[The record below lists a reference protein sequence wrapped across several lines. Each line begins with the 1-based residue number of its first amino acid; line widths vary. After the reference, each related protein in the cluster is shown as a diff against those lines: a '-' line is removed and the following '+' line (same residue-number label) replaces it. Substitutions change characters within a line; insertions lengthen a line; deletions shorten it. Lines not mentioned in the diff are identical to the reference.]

1 LWNKYPEILAELIEV
16 DQLIKT
22 NINSRNKLLSDTAE
36 KLIEAGG
43 KRLRPA
49 FVILAAKF
57 GNYQREKVLHM
68 AGAIEILH
76 TATLVHDDIIDK
88 SPMRRGLST
97 VASSYGVD
105 MAVYVGDF
113 LYTRAIMMLS
123 KEIPVENLEMIARAL
138 KAICEGEVD
147 QYEARFKIN
156 TSIVS
161 YLKRISR
168 KTAVLFSAAC
178 AAGAFLADVEK
189 ETVKKISKF
198 GYYFGMAFQIRDDIK
213 DFSSN
218 EQKEGKPVRNDLQQG
233 DITLPVIYALREN
246 LRNDKAMSL
255 FTDNGLINHKDIDK
269 LGAVVKKSKGIA
281 RTNKMLNKYIK
292 RGRKVL
298 NEIPDNKYRTIMME
312 LLNSLNV

>member
-1 LWNKYPEILAELIEV
+1 MWNKYPEILAELIEV